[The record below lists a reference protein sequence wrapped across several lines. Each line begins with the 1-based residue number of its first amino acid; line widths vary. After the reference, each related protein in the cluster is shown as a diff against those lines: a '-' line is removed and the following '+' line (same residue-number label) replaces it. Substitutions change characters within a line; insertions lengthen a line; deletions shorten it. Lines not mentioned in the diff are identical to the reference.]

1 MRVLITGGAGMVGSH
16 VAELLEAR
24 GDEVIIVDNFASNIV
39 TASAEQDAVTDG
51 AGLEGSGTLQARF
64 IKLATVN

>member
-24 GDEVIIVDNFASNIV
+24 GDEVIIIDNFATGRPEHILNLKTQYKFEDSIANEALYDQLS
-39 TASAEQDAVTDG
+39 TQ
-51 AGLEGSGTLQARF
+51 F
-64 IKLATVN
+64 

>member
-24 GDEVIIVDNFASNIV
+24 GDEVIIVDKDRKSTRLNSV
-39 TASAEQDAVTDG
+39 TWC
-51 AGLEGSGTLQARF
+51 
-64 IKLATVN
+64 